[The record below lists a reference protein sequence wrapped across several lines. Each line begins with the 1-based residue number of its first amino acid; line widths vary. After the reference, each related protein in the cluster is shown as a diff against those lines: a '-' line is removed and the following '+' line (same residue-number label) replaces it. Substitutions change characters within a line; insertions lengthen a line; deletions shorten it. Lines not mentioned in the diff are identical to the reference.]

1 MRDVEPHYLLNTR
14 ASFPKVRIK
23 GGCAKTDT
31 VMQYVDSVRPEAD
44 IYPQSLVS

>member
-1 MRDVEPHYLLNTR
+1 MRDGEPYYLLNTR

-23 GGCAKTDT
+23 GGCAKVNM
-31 VMQYVDSVRPEAD
+31 VMQYVDSIRPEAD

>member
-1 MRDVEPHYLLNTR
+1 MRDGEPHYLLNTR